1 MTVHPVHASSAPS
14 AAIGAALPPAT
25 GVLAVCAHPDD
36 ESFGLGAV
44 LAALTDAGVPV
55 AVLCFTHGEASTL
68 HATPGEL
75 AAVRVDELSQAAA
88 HLGVGRAELL
98 AYPDGRLADQPLGE
112 LAQHVRRLADD
123 VGADTLVAPS
133 GWLLLVGRPSRRWS
147 PGLAG
152 QEGVAV
158 HLEGPG
164 LGLARRAAEGVGGRS
179 DLDGGEAGLFEHLL
193 PTRTGQPTGDS
204 AGPEVDVPQ
213 GLRGDGAAVGDV
225 GELQHATGTEHPE
238 DLAEHG
244 PLVRAEVDHT
254 VGDHDVS

>member
-1 MTVHPVHASSAPS
+1 MSQHPVIPHHPDMTVHPVHASSAPP

-36 ESFGLGAV
+36 ESFGLGAI

-75 AAVRVDELSQAAA
+75 AAVRVDELTQAAA

-123 VGADTLVAPS
+123 VGADTLVVFDLGGITGHPDHQAATDAALAAAVDGRYSVLAWTLPDAVAQALNAEFGTAFVGRDDHNVDLVLPVERRRQLGAIHRHASQSTDNPVLWRRLHLQGDVEWLRWLRVDGLAPS
-133 GWLLLVGRPSRRWS
+133 RDPRR
-147 PGLAG
+147 
-152 QEGVAV
+152 Q
-158 HLEGPG
+158 
-164 LGLARRAAEGVGGRS
+164 
-179 DLDGGEAGLFEHLL
+179 
-193 PTRTGQPTGDS
+193 
-204 AGPEVDVPQ
+204 
-213 GLRGDGAAVGDV
+213 
-225 GELQHATGTEHPE
+225 
-238 DLAEHG
+238 
-244 PLVRAEVDHT
+244 
-254 VGDHDVS
+254 